1 MQSLIDRFD
10 ELIVSPLPPPGTEG
24 AATGAPADESKGEA
38 PADEAAAAHRQA
50 LEAAT
55 RSLTGHDM
63 ALAKLRSHFQKAS
76 CGPLE
81 CGNCPLRETQSKLL
95 LTVLMK
101 RSAYWKSRS

>member
-10 ELIVSPLPPPGTEG
+10 ELTVSPVPPPGADGAEG
-24 AATGAPADESKGEA
+24 GPADEAKGEA
-38 PADEAAAAHRQA
+38 PADEAAAAHHQA

-76 CGPLE
+76 CGPPE
-81 CGNCPLRETQSKLL
+81 MWHSPSG
-95 LTVLMK
+95 
-101 RSAYWKSRS
+101 